1 MFSLV
6 GIWEYIQDVRETVHD
21 LEQRLQRT
29 KDNVEE
35 IQTIMK
41 SWTTP
46 VLERKE
52 GKKDTLLNLDDK
64 TERLERTYGQIR
76 TSGTKIHLLLKV
88 CNDKSQWWSHQI
100 TTDRMTHFKGTAHPN
115 ISTPYKNY
123 LFVLFQDNMSLFKA
137 DPSSAQWKVY
147 VDYVDEMVIDG
158 FFNAT
163 ESSLK
168 FFLENTGVLFN
179 IF

>member
-46 VLERKE
+46 VFERKE

-88 CNDKSQWWSHQI
+88 CNDKSQRWSHQMTEWRILKELLTQTFPLLIRIIFLFCFRTTCHSSKQTRLLRSGRFMWI
-100 TTDRMTHFKGTAHPN
+100 TLMKWSSMVS
-115 ISTPYKNY
+115 STLPR
-123 LFVLFQDNMSLFKA
+123 A
-137 DPSSAQWKVY
+137 PSS
-147 VDYVDEMVIDG
+147 
-158 FFNAT
+158 
-163 ESSLK
+163 SS
-168 FFLENTGVLFN
+168 
-179 IF
+179 